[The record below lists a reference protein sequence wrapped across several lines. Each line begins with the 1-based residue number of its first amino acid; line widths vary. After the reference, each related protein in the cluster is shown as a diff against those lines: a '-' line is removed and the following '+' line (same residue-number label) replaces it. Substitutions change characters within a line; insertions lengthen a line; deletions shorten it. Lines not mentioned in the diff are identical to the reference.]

1 MKHKIILLLG
11 VLLIAGCQTTQSTEP
26 KVEVKS
32 ELSSHVEKKERPKY
46 FETDK
51 PMACVESGL
60 ALAKLKDEAG
70 EIPYAVWYDTTKN
83 FRVLMMINKKAK
95 TVTIMEYVPT
105 PSQFAGT
112 GDTQFVCFLTMGF
125 ELYINNKVET
135 IKISFGM
142 EN

>member
-1 MKHKIILLLG
+1 MFLL
-11 VLLIAGCQTTQSTEP
+11 VACQTMQPVEP
-26 KVEVKS
+26 KIEIKS
-32 ELSSHVEKKERPKY
+32 EISSHVEKKEIPKY

-51 PMACVESGL
+51 PLACVESDL
-60 ALAKLKDEAG
+60 ALAKLKDKAG

-83 FRVLMMINKKAK
+83 FRVLMMINEKAK

-125 ELYINNKVET
+125 ELYINKKVET
-135 IKISFGM
+135 TKVSFGK

>member
-1 MKHKIILLLG
+1 MFLL
-11 VLLIAGCQTTQSTEP
+11 VACQTMQPVEP
-26 KVEVKS
+26 KIEIKS
-32 ELSSHVEKKERPKY
+32 EISSHVEKKEIPKY

-51 PMACVESGL
+51 PLACVESDL
-60 ALAKLKDEAG
+60 ALAKLKDKAG

-83 FRVLMMINKKAK
+83 FRVLMMINEKAK

-135 IKISFGM
+135 TKISFGM